1 MNAQQMISKI
11 QATLNATE
19 ELTINVTYA
28 RGRTLVQ
35 TYKVTAK
42 DVKYVGHSWGG
53 RGNVRNVYAQRVLN
67 A

>member
-11 QATLNATE
+11 QTTLNAGE

-28 RGRTLVQ
+28 RGYTLVQ
-35 TYKVTAK
+35 TYKVTAN
-42 DVKYVGHSWGG
+42 DVEYVGHSWGG
-53 RGNVRNVYAQRVLN
+53 RGNLRNVYAQRVLN

>member
-11 QATLNATE
+11 QATLNADE

-28 RGRTLVQ
+28 RGRTLVK
-35 TYKVTAK
+35 TYKVTAN
-42 DVKYVGHSWGG
+42 DVKYIGHSWSGH
-53 RGNVRNVYAQRVLN
+53 GNVRNVYAQRVLN

>member
-11 QATLNATE
+11 QATLNAGE

-35 TYKVTAK
+35 TYKVTANN
-42 DVKYVGHSWGG
+42 VEYVGHSWGG
-53 RGNVRNVYAQRVLN
+53 RGNLRYVYTQRVLN

>member
-11 QATLNATE
+11 QTTLNAAE

-28 RGRTLVQ
+28 RGRTLVE
-35 TYKVTAK
+35 TYKVTAN

-53 RGNVRNVYAQRVLN
+53 CGNVRNVYAQRVLN

>member
-11 QATLNATE
+11 QTTLNATE

-35 TYKVTAK
+35 TYKVTAMM
-42 DVKYVGHSWGG
+42 
-53 RGNVRNVYAQRVLN
+53 LN
-67 A
+67 M

>member
-11 QATLNATE
+11 QTTLNADE

-35 TYKVTAK
+35 TYKVTAN
-42 DVKYVGHSWGG
+42 DVKYVGHS
-53 RGNVRNVYAQRVLN
+53 
-67 A
+67 

>member
-1 MNAQQMISKI
+1 MNAQQMIEKI
-11 QATLNATE
+11 QKTLNQNE

-28 RGRTLVQ
+28 RGRALVK
-35 TYKVTAK
+35 TYNVTAN
-42 DVKYVGHSWGG
+42 DVKYVGHSWSG